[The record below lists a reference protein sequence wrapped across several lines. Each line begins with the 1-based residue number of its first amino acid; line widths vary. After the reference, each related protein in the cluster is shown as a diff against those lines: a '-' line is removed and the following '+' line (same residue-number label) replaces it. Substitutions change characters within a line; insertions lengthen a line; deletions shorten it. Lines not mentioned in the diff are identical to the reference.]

1 MQSSGRSSPTLD
13 DLEEKKRLLL
23 SALQNDSPLN
33 TSVIT
38 ILDTTDENML
48 DKTIDDTVNN
58 DDNAKEEN
66 AKVGVSSNDNT
77 QPASNTTE
85 LSNDKITEENRLE
98 PTPEPSTSTVAEN
111 NDEEVN
117 KKDSTPEVPST
128 PESKPGQVKETQYG
142 TPVMNIASSYL
153 KLPTDEK
160 FAKDICDVINFENLP
175 NSTGKYKKI
184 SALLRKVKNEV
195 DRIQDS

>member
-77 QPASNTTE
+77 QPASNNTE

-98 PTPEPSTSTVAEN
+98 PTPEPSTSTAEN